1 MSFKSE
7 ICAALPVLSGVKSS
21 TWIYTCLVY
30 EDTYIFHDAV
40 VMFLY
45 MLWMHVLLELGLEE
59 RDYVSECS
67 IGLVETEDSNL
78 IVVSFAAITVH

>member
-1 MSFKSE
+1 MQTPCF
-7 ICAALPVLSGVKSS
+7 S
-21 TWIYTCLVY
+21 T
-30 EDTYIFHDAV
+30 AV
-40 VMFLY
+40 
-45 MLWMHVLLELGLEE
+45 ELGLEE